1 MDLSMRWLKEFVDV
15 DVTPH
20 EYSEALTMSGS
31 KVEGYSVEADEISGV
46 KVGRVLSI
54 EKHPDADKLVVC
66 QLDMG
71 GEQLQIVTGAK
82 NLTVGDL
89 VPVAT
94 DGACLP
100 NGVKIK
106 KGKLRGVVSQ
116 GMMCSIAELGVTLG
130 DFPYAIEDGIFV
142 LQEDCKPGDDIK
154 DAIGLNDT
162 VVEFEITSNR
172 PDCLSVIGLARETA
186 VTFDKPFKEHT
197 PVVTECGGNIN
208 DLLDVKVETPLCKR
222 YMARVVK
229 NIKVEPSPR
238 WLRERLRASGVRPI
252 SNIVD
257 ITNYV
262 MLEYGQPMHAFD
274 YKLVDD
280 GKIIVRQAEKGEKIT
295 TLDGIER
302 ELTEKMMVIADSHKP
317 VAVAGVMGGEF
328 SGIMSDTNTIVFE
341 SACFD
346 GASVRTTAKALG
358 MRTDASSRY
367 EKGLPAKLC
376 EYALDRACELITLL
390 GAGEVV
396 SGYIDCGE
404 YEKQPKTVKFEPEW
418 TNNFLGTNISKEQM
432 VNILERLGFTVN
444 GDTITVPYYR
454 VDIEH
459 KADIA
464 EEIARI
470 YGYNEIEDTA
480 IRGCANGKVTDKQKF
495 ERTMNDCM
503 LSLGY
508 SQINTYSYISPKEYD
523 MINMP
528 DSEEMRKSVKIMNP
542 LGEDTSLMRNTTL
555 PSMMEI
561 LSLNFK
567 NRNTAAKL
575 YEIATEYIPQGDDVL
590 PIERKVL
597 TVGAYGSMDFYDI
610 KGAVEETLRKMN
622 ISEWEVEASTDE
634 YAFHPGRTALLK
646 IGGKRLGIIGQIHPT
661 VCANYGIDEEVYVAM
676 IDFETAYANVAAER
690 TYHTLPRYPSVSR
703 DLAIICDRDLPVLS
717 LKKAIVAAS
726 GALLEKVELF
736 DVYMGEQIEK
746 GKKSVAYSITLRSE
760 NGTLNEKQSDKV
772 ISKIIAEVEKLGA
785 SLRS

>member
-1 MDLSMRWLKEFVDV
+1 MDLSMRWLKEFVDI

-20 EYSEALTMSGS
+20 DYSEALTMSGS
-31 KVEGYSVEADEISGV
+31 KVEGYSVEAEEITGV

-54 EKHPDADKLVVC
+54 EKHPDADKLVIC

-71 GEQLQIVTGAK
+71 DEQLQIVTGAK

-94 DGACLP
+94 DGANLP

-106 KGKLRGVVSQ
+106 KGKLRGVLSQ
-116 GMMCSIAELGVTLG
+116 GMMCSIAELGVTHG

-142 LQEDCKPGDDIK
+142 LQEDCKPGDDVK
-154 DAIGLNDT
+154 KAIGLDDT

-186 VTFDKPFKEHT
+186 VTFDKPFKGHT
-197 PVVTECGGNIN
+197 PVVTEHGGNIA
-208 DLLDVKVETPLCKR
+208 DMLKVSVETALCKR

-229 NIKVEPSPR
+229 NIKVAPSPR
-238 WLRERLRASGVRPI
+238 WIRERLRASDVRPI
-252 SNIVD
+252 NNIVD

-280 GKIIVRQAEKGEKIT
+280 GVIRVRQAKSGEKIT
-295 TLDGIER
+295 TLDGVER
-302 ELTEKMMVIADSHKP
+302 ELTEKMMVIADEDKP
-317 VAVAGVMGGEF
+317 IAVAGVMGGEF
-328 SGIMSDTNTIVFE
+328 SGIMDDTNTIVFE

-358 MRTDASSRY
+358 MRTDASARY

-376 EYALDRACELITLL
+376 EYALDRACELIEML

-396 SGYIDCGE
+396 GGYIDEGD

-418 TNNFLGTNISKEQM
+418 TNKFLGTDISKEQM
-432 VNILERLGFTVN
+432 VSILERLGFTVD
-444 GDTITVPYYR
+444 GDIITVPYYR

-470 YGYNEIEDTA
+470 YGYNEISDTG
-480 IRGCANGKVTDKQKF
+480 IRGCANGKLTDKQKF
-495 ERTMNDCM
+495 ERSMNDCM
-503 LSLGY
+503 LALGY

-528 DSEEMRKSVKIMNP
+528 EGEIRNSIKIMNP

-561 LSLNFK
+561 LSLNYK
-567 NRNTAAKL
+567 NRNSEAKL
-575 YEIATEYIPQGDDVL
+575 FEIATEYIPNGADEL
-590 PIERKVL
+590 PTERKNL
-597 TVGAYGSMDFYDI
+597 TVGSYGNVDFYDI
-610 KGAVEETLRKMN
+610 KGAVEETLRKLN
-622 ISEWEVEASTDE
+622 ITGYDVEATRDE
-634 YAFHPGRTALLK
+634 YAFHPGRTALLT
-646 IGGKRLGIIGQIHPT
+646 IDGKKLGVIGQIHPT
-661 VCANYGIDEEVYVAM
+661 VCSNYGIDTEVYVAM
-676 IDFETAYANVAAER
+676 IDYETAYAARAEEK
-690 TYHTLPRYPSVSR
+690 TYHTLPRYPSVTR
-703 DLAIICDRDLPVLS
+703 DLAIICDRALPVLS
-717 LKKAIVAAS
+717 LKKAITAAAGS
-726 GALLEKVELF
+726 LLEKVELF
-736 DVYMGEQIEK
+736 DVYTGEQIEA
-746 GKKSVAYSITLRSE
+746 GKKSVAYSLTLRSDS
-760 NGTLNEKQSDKV
+760 GTLNDKQSDKV
-772 ISKIIAEVEKLGA
+772 VSKIIAEIEKLGA